1 MILLIALNF
10 IFEGGGKHRAWLHPA
25 GVERV
30 RLAQVDDGEAV
41 GHVRAHV
48 ADLRQEFP
56 VLFLIL
62 FGNPKFAPGSRTTG
76 SASRCRGP
84 ASGGARSRSR

>member
-1 MILLIALNF
+1 MLLRLDLRVQHCKIITILVAQNSVLK
-10 IFEGGGKHRAWLHPA
+10 GGKHRAWLHPA

-48 ADLRQEFP
+48 ADLCQEFP
-56 VLFLIL
+56 VLF
-62 FGNPKFAPGSRTTG
+62 
-76 SASRCRGP
+76 
-84 ASGGARSRSR
+84 